1 MMSATLRN
9 GLFAAAG
16 LAALVLGFWLA
27 LALRAPSESTTDAAS
42 QALQLVLED
51 LDGQPR
57 KLAEWSGKV
66 QVVNFWATWCPPC
79 REEIPLL
86 IDTQRRFAGEGVQ
99 IIGIAVDKPAE
110 VANYRTAH
118 GIDYPL
124 LVNDAVALRMM
135 DLFGNR
141 SGSLPFTVIL
151 DRENRVVS
159 RKLGAFR
166 GDELD
171 KLLKPVVSP

>member
-1 MMSATLRN
+1 MSGALRN
-9 GLFAAAG
+9 SLIAAIG
-16 LAALVLGFWLA
+16 LAALALGFWLA
-27 LALRAPSESTTDAAS
+27 LTLRGPSEPATDAAN
-42 QALQLVLED
+42 QALQLALSD

-57 KLAEWSGKV
+57 KLSEWSGKV

-86 IDTQRRFAGEGVQ
+86 IDAQRRFASDGVQ

-110 VANYRTAH
+110 VANYRAAH

-124 LVNDAVALRMM
+124 LVNDAVALKMM